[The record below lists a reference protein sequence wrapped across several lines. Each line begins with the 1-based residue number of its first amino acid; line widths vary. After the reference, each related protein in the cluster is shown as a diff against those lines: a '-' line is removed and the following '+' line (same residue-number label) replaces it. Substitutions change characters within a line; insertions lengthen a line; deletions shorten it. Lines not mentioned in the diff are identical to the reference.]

1 MMEREDAARVAEWAA
16 RLVGEAAVRAARD
29 LEDLV
34 PKESRAHLLKAQ
46 RELFLAANAAIQ
58 HRRNPQ
64 GAKAQRRQ
72 ARKIPL
78 D

>member
-1 MMEREDAARVAEWAA
+1 MEREDAARVAEWAA
-16 RLVGEAAVRAARD
+16 RLVAGAAVRAARD
-29 LEDLV
+29 LDDLV

-58 HRRNPQ
+58 HRRNPG
-64 GAKAQRRQ
+64 GAKGPRRH

>member
-1 MMEREDAARVAEWAA
+1 MEREDAARLAEWAA
-16 RLVGEAAVRAARD
+16 RLLGEAAVRAARD
-29 LEDLV
+29 LGDLV

-46 RELFLAANAAIQ
+46 RELVLAATAAIQ
-58 HRRNPQ
+58 HRRNPK
-64 GAKAQRRQ
+64 GAKGQRRH

>member
-1 MMEREDAARVAEWAA
+1 MEREDAARVAEWAA

-58 HRRNPQ
+58 HRRHATGTKGSRP
-64 GAKAQRRQ
+64 Q